1 MKQILL
7 DRNIA
12 INFSNIAIRIVGRNI
27 GGSSLHRCID
37 AAQFD
42 LQVTIGIIVGH
53 KTCEKGDPCQSALRG
68 Q

>member
-12 INFSNIAIRIVGRNI
+12 ICFSNIDIRIVGRNI
-27 GGSSLHRCID
+27 GGSSLHRCIV

-42 LQVTIGIIVGH
+42 VQLTIGIIVGH
-53 KTCEKGDPCQSALRG
+53 KTCEKGEPCQSALGG